1 MGAGRKKYVSHRK
14 TANGCRLFE
23 RTSQPKTEL
32 WVNGAMTGLN
42 AGKRGKANSAL
53 TETVL
58 LPRQLLVLA
67 EDVPRHPPGG
77 VVRQADERRRD
88 LPEVIAH
95 RGPSLWWGRFR
106 TKNQKKSSQ
115 QKKMQREIELHS
127 PGYAVSFVNA
137 HGGQEQAK
145 EKRILSW
152 SPPSQEAVLG
162 ALSERGKIIAL
173 QDMFLAVLA
182 KIAQKP
188 TALAVRCVHCWRG
201 KVLAGGMS
209 RIPTQS
215 GFI

>member
-1 MGAGRKKYVSHRK
+1 MGQV
-14 TANGCRLFE
+14 
-23 RTSQPKTEL
+23 Q
-32 WVNGAMTGLN
+32 
-42 AGKRGKANSAL
+42 
-53 TETVL
+53 
-58 LPRQLLVLA
+58 
-67 EDVPRHPPGG
+67 
-77 VVRQADERRRD
+77 
-88 LPEVIAH
+88 
-95 RGPSLWWGRFR
+95 
-106 TKNQKKSSQ
+106 NQKPKEKFTT
-115 QKKMQREIELHS
+115 KKKRMQREIELHS

-137 HGGQEQAK
+137 HGGQEQQAK

-201 KVLAGGMS
+201 KVLAGGMP

-215 GFI
+215 EGEPPGFI